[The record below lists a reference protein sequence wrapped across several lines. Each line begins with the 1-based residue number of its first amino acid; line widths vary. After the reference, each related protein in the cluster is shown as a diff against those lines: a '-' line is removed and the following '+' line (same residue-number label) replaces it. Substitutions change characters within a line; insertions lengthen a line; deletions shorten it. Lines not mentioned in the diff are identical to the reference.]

1 MQQHTQTLNLAQ
13 PQHFLRTSWHRKINS
28 SSLPLTPTLV
38 SLLKNLAKVSS
49 VTVSPVWTVS
59 QKTALNT
66 NTFLIHLTRIQNK
79 NIIPVVITLVPVV
92 KMNQKTIVHHVCY
105 RGNTNESRVLLVYGF
120 QLHPHSKSRRNHCL
134 HRGRH
139 LAEDKYYKSRN
150 LPIVHNQYIHV
161 ISKFPN

>member
-59 QKTALNT
+59 Q

>member
-1 MQQHTQTLNLAQ
+1 MNTHLAQ
-13 PQHFLRTSWHRKINS
+13 SQHFLHATWHGKLNS
-28 SSLPLTPTLV
+28 SSLPLGHTLV
-38 SLLKNLAKVSS
+38 GTLRNLAKVGMVS
-49 VTVSPVWTVS
+49 VSPVWKAS
-59 QKTALNT
+59 QKTALRV

-79 NIIPVVITLVPVV
+79 NIIPVVITLIPVV

-134 HRGRH
+134 HRERH
-139 LAEDKYYKSRN
+139 LTEDKYYKLRN
-150 LPIVHNQYIHV
+150 LPSVHNQYIHV